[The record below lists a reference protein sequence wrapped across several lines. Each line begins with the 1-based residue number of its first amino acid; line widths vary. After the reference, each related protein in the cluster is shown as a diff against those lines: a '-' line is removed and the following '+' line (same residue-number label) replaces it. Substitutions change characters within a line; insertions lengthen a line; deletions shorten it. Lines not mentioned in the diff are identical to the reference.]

1 MPPNTRPTI
10 KERISL
16 TNAQKRQLCLDKEGK
31 PTPTNN
37 ELGSKYGIKV
47 KTVSAILKRKE
58 KWLATSLDEYTAQLR
73 RNRTPTYENIER
85 ALWSWVEGALACN
98 LDITGAVLKKKAL
111 DFATLLSINGF
122 KASDGWVAKFKKRHN
137 LREYTKHGE
146 ASSTPSDEAIKQER
160 LRVSQIISEY
170 ALEDV
175 WNADET
181 GRWILRAHWLQDHS
195 LERRRIRSV

>member
-58 KWLATSLDEYTAQLR
+58 KWLATSLD
-73 RNRTPTYENIER
+73 
-85 ALWSWVEGALACN
+85 
-98 LDITGAVLKKKAL
+98 
-111 DFATLLSINGF
+111 
-122 KASDGWVAKFKKRHN
+122 
-137 LREYTKHGE
+137 
-146 ASSTPSDEAIKQER
+146 
-160 LRVSQIISEY
+160 
-170 ALEDV
+170 
-175 WNADET
+175 
-181 GRWILRAHWLQDHS
+181 
-195 LERRRIRSV
+195 